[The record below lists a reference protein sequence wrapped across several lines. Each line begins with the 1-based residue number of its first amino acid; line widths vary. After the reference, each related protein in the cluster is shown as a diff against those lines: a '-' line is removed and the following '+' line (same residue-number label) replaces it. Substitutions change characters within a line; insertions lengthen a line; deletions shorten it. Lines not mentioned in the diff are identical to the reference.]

1 MTNQEHIFDQIKNER
16 LTVVEKRAMRNAL
29 LSHIHGGAIYSPYSI
44 WGTIHRRRIAL
55 AATTIGA
62 VLLGGTVSYAA
73 ENALPGDV
81 LYPVKI
87 SLNERAKV
95 ALARTE
101 EAQAIIQT
109 KLAEERL
116 TEAEKLAISGKLSE
130 EKKTLVE
137 EKLSQHLDQAQAVLA
152 HVQLEDEELAY
163 DLESDLRSSIGA
175 HRSII
180 AAIKSGDPSNEVHE
194 LDGVEQNLAL
204 RFAYDERSDSDE
216 GSSAAV
222 SVVIMD
228 PLPETAPT
236 LMMAKIV
243 EEQPN
248 VDASGTATVLV
259 APSVD
264 SPDALKKA
272 QDKRAKA
279 IQKIEASR
287 TTIGKNEAGLERLLN
302 AEALIARG
310 NERIVSGDYVGARE
324 LFEQAARRAQEGK
337 RVSELERELKIK
349 VKTKTERSATDDE
362 DQDGKSL
369 FNFGEDQGA
378 QVISTSENEDA
389 SPEDPSSETDGEGD
403 SKDAENPSDDKE
415 TKDRDR
421 GQRR

>member
-29 LSHIHGGAIYSPYSI
+29 LSHIRGGAIHSPYSI

-73 ENALPGDV
+73 ESALPGDV

-116 TEAEKLAISGKLSE
+116 TEAEKLAIAGKFSE

-137 EKLSQHLDQAQAVLA
+137 EKLSQHLDQAQAVMA
-152 HVQLEDEELAY
+152 HVQLENEELAY

-180 AAIKSGDPSNEVHE
+180 AAIKSGDPSDEAHE
-194 LDGVEQNLAL
+194 LDGVDQNLAL
-204 RFAYDERSDSDE
+204 RFAYDEQSDSDE
-216 GSSAAV
+216 ESFAV
-222 SVVIMD
+222 SVAMVD
-228 PLPETAPT
+228 SLPETAST
-236 LMMAKIV
+236 LMSHKIV
-243 EEQPN
+243 EEQPS
-248 VDASGTATVLV
+248 VDVSGTATLPV
-259 APSVD
+259 APTED
-264 SPDALKKA
+264 SSEVLKKA
-272 QDKRAKA
+272 QDKRTKA
-279 IQKIEASR
+279 VQKIEASR
-287 TTIGKNEAGLERLLN
+287 TTIGKNEAGLERLLE
-302 AEALIARG
+302 AEALLARG
-310 NERIVSGDYVGARE
+310 DERVALGDYEGARE

-337 RVSELERELKIK
+337 RVSELERELNIK
-349 VKTKTERSATDDE
+349 VKTKTERSSADDE
-362 DQDGKSL
+362 DQESKNF

-378 QVISTSENEDA
+378 QVISTSKNEDA
-389 SPEDPSSETDGEGD
+389 SLEAPSSETNDENDPKD
-403 SKDAENPSDDKE
+403 SENPSDDND
-415 TKDRDR
+415 TKDRNR
-421 GQRR
+421 GQKR